1 MGSTFMLKVLQ
12 NAIAN
17 PSTVFPASR
26 GLSRRERPLLAG
38 KVQWNFDITKGQ
50 GTGKICLL

>member
-12 NAIAN
+12 NSIAN